1 MGGCESLRRK
11 KGLEFWSKM
20 AYSRSLER
28 DRSKWIGLR
37 GCRVTGGG
45 KNRRPMEPG

>member
-1 MGGCESLRRK
+1 MGGRESLRRK

-28 DRSKWIGLR
+28 DGREWIGLR
-37 GCRVTGGG
+37 GCGVTG
-45 KNRRPMEPG
+45 